1 MKEEKYENSNF
12 FGSTTGTTEAVAGKV
27 GELLG
32 AEVLSATEIDKV
44 EEYDFVIFATS
55 TWGMGDLQDDWYEA
69 LDKLKTKNLSGKKV
83 GFIGVG
89 DQEGFGD
96 TFVDGI
102 GTIYEEIKDM
112 GINLV
117 GKTSTE
123 GYSFSGSKAVVDDEF
138 VGLVIDENNQSEL
151 TDERIK
157 AWVEK
162 VK

>member
-1 MKEEKYENSNF
+1 MKTAIFY
-12 FGSTTGTTEAVAGKV
+12 GSTTGTTEMVAGKV

-32 AEVLSATEIDKV
+32 AEVLSATEIDRV

-83 GFIGVG
+83 GLIGIG
-89 DQEGFGD
+89 DQFGFGD

-117 GKTSTE
+117 GKTSSD

-151 TDERIK
+151 TDERINDICK
-157 AWVEK
+157 I
-162 VK
+162 

>member
-1 MKEEKYENSNF
+1 MKTAIFY
-12 FGSTTGTTEAVAGKV
+12 GSTTGTTEMVAGKV

-32 AEVLSATEIDKV
+32 AEVLSATEIDRV

-83 GFIGVG
+83 GLIGIG
-89 DQEGFGD
+89 DQFGFGD

-117 GKTSTE
+117 GKTSTD

-138 VGLVIDENNQSEL
+138 VGFVPDEKNQSEL
-151 TDERIK
+151 TDERIN

>member
-1 MKEEKYENSNF
+1 MKTAIFY
-12 FGSTTGTTEAVAGKV
+12 GSTTGTTEMVAGKV

-32 AEVLSATEIDKV
+32 AEVLSATEIDRV

-83 GFIGVG
+83 GLIGIG
-89 DQEGFGD
+89 DQFGFGD

-117 GKTSTE
+117 GKTSTD

-151 TDERIK
+151 TDERINT
-157 AWVEK
+157 WVEK

>member
-1 MKEEKYENSNF
+1 MKTAIFY
-12 FGSTTGTTEAVAGKV
+12 GSTTGTTEMVAGKV

-32 AEVLSATEIDKV
+32 AEVLSATEIDRV

-83 GFIGVG
+83 GLIGIG
-89 DQEGFGD
+89 DQFGFGD

-117 GKTSTE
+117 GKTSSD
-123 GYSFSGSKAVVDDEF
+123 GYSFSGSKALVDDEF

-151 TDERIK
+151 TDERIN

>member
-1 MKEEKYENSNF
+1 MKTAIFY
-12 FGSTTGTTEAVAGKV
+12 GSTTGTTEMVAGKV

-32 AEVLSATEIDKV
+32 AEVLSATEIDRV

-69 LDKLKTKNLSGKKV
+69 LDKLKTKNPSGKKV
-83 GFIGVG
+83 GLIGIG
-89 DQEGFGD
+89 DQFGFGD

-117 GKTSTE
+117 GKTSTD

-151 TDERIK
+151 TDERIN